1 MRLRSHIIY
10 SSVPTIILA
19 PFVGVQALVFF
30 AGAVLIDA
38 DHYIQ
43 YILKFKDFG
52 VKGMFDFVDSITKNV
67 KHEKGKPQYL
77 GLCLFHTVEFFIL
90 LGILSFHYT
99 TVRYLLLGMSF
110 HMTLDII
117 HLYRHSRISSRALSL
132 IEYFI
137 RIGNY
142 KKVKEFD
149 KFWYEGYRN
158 SIQPKMHQL
167 TADGGAND

>member
-1 MRLRSHIIY
+1 MCLRKHIIY
-10 SSVPTIILA
+10 SIIPTIMLA
-19 PFVGVQALVFF
+19 PFVGIQALVFF
-30 AGAVLIDA
+30 AGAILIDA
-38 DHYIQ
+38 DHYLQ
-43 YILKFKDFG
+43 YILKFNDFS
-52 VKGMFDFVDSITKNV
+52 VKGMFDYTSSVVSYVESENKRS
-67 KHEKGKPQYL
+67 PYL

-90 LGILSFHYT
+90 LSILSFYSIIA
-99 TVRYLLLGMSF
+99 RYLLLGILF
-110 HMTLDII
+110 HMVLDII
-117 HLYRHSRISSRALSL
+117 FLHRREALFTRAFSL
-132 IEYFI
+132 VEYFI